1 MEEELKRED
10 AKITFH
16 LDIKTIPGQKHSLRL
31 FNTSS

>member
-16 LDIKTIPGQKHSLRL
+16 LDIKTIQGQKHSLTL
-31 FNTSS
+31 INTCS

>member
-16 LDIKTIPGQKHSLRL
+16 LDIKTIQGQKHSWRL
-31 FNTSS
+31 FKTCS

>member
-16 LDIKTIPGQKHSLRL
+16 LDIKTIPGQKIAMLEID
-31 FNTSS
+31 